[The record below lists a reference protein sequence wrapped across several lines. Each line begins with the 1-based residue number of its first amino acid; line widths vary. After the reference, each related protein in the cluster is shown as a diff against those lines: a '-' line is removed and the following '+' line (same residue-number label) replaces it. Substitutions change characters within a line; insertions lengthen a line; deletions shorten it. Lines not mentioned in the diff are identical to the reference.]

1 MYLLRIDGHL
11 IFIELEGS
19 ALNDLRSFNINA
31 HSCNG
36 DVLMNSNVDLNAL
49 YSGINNIMYV
59 VYCVDICWT
68 LRKLFPIFQIQMFV
82 TILFSLQLTFMI

>member
-59 VYCVDICWT
+59 VYCVDIC
-68 LRKLFPIFQIQMFV
+68 
-82 TILFSLQLTFMI
+82 